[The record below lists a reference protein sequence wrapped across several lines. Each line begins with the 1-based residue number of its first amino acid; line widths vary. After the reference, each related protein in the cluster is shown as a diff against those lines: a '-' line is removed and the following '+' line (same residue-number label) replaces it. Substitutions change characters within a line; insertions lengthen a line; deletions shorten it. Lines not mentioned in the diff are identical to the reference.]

1 MKIRLNGDVMQT
13 EESNLLA
20 LVEARNLDPS
30 SLVIEHN
37 RTLVRQSEWADTR
50 LKEGD
55 TIELL
60 SFVGGG

>member
-13 EESNLLA
+13 DESNLLA
-20 LVEARNLDPS
+20 LVKGRHLDPS

-37 RTLVRQSEWADTR
+37 HTLVRQTEWADTR